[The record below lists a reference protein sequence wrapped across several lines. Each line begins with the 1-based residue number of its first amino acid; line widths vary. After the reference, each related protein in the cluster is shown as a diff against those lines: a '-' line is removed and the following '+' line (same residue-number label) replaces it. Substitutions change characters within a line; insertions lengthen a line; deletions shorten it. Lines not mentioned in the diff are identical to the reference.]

1 MKCFW
6 SLLLLL
12 FILAHSVQGQQTAEE
27 WTNKGLDY
35 AIEGKY
41 VQAIQCYD
49 EAIRINPD
57 YALAWYTKGEALRA
71 TGDSVNADAAF
82 ARARELGRMASAA
95 FQET

>member
-57 YALAWYTKGEALRA
+57 LAMAWNNKG
-71 TGDSVNADAAF
+71 
-82 ARARELGRMASAA
+82 
-95 FQET
+95 